1 MEKSRLPKL
10 KNKNF
15 LETHIRRFNKIN
27 DFIENIEEEKYS
39 KLNQIDIL
47 KKNNILEDKIKKYV
61 ESNQRLYS
69 VKHHLHTKN
78 NRVVGNF
85 ENELIKKKLKLEQTS
100 KLLYDNFKINSNI
113 TSPLNERYKM
123 LISNI
128 DYNKRC
134 FRNLSN
140 KDFDSIFKD
149 KTNLSQEP
157 IIDYKKWLNSK
168 SSRSK
173 NKKTNKRNQEVNT
186 EHRNKK
192 LNIYKLSTTTNFF
205 ENRLKNYIKKNNN
218 NSKNLNSTSKSK
230 TNIINSTIYS
240 TYQKT
245 ASKSSNNKKY
255 NKEYFNRNGKFKKFV
270 FLLKKQYDKNTKL
283 LNEVKKQ
290 EKNSRDILL
299 VSLAKLN
306 KYKYKKF

>member
-173 NKKTNKRNQEVNT
+173 NKKT
-186 EHRNKK
+186 
-192 LNIYKLSTTTNFF
+192 TTNFF

-218 NSKNLNSTSKSK
+218 NYKNLNSTSKSK

-240 TYQKT
+240 NYQKT